1 MMNQDELAELRA
13 LAQRFAE
20 RVRLDSDFRAM
31 VQANP
36 DLLME
41 EGLPEMAMADF
52 LRSTDLLDVSGY
64 LGCSSISSI

>member
-1 MMNQDELAELRA
+1 MGQIDLEQVRA
-13 LAQRFAE
+13 IARRIAE
-20 RVRLDSDFRAM
+20 RIREDPAFKEL

-36 DLLME
+36 SVLLA
-41 EGLPEMAMADF
+41 EGLPELAVADF